1 VSRSTRIKLGQA
13 LVNANRQAHG
23 KAPAMADR
31 GRGSHATRVSLYE
44 AADLPLVDEV
54 IRRMLGDPPGIET
67 PVVSGDAGGV
77 P

>member
-1 VSRSTRIKLGQA
+1 MVGQA
-13 LVNANRQAHG
+13 VVQTYRQLHG

-44 AADLPLVDEV
+44 AADLPLVDAV
-54 IRRMLGDPPGIET
+54 IQQALGDPPGIET
-67 PVVSGDAGGV
+67 PVVSGDAGGA